1 MLSGRASCLLTDL
14 CTGQGSVMPV
24 HRDEPRCCRHWRSV
38 NFYVSHCSITMCIS
52 YGEIDTTN
60 QCFESW
66 LGTYIIISSRWRKA
80 QLSISV
86 QDGSLED
93 PYTVCM
99 ATTKSTRRSDCW
111 WRPTTPPLLS
121 TVCAHHAGWR
131 MSKMSLCPMMF
142 QTHGVPW
149 PDWHVEVT

>member
-1 MLSGRASCLLTDL
+1 
-14 CTGQGSVMPV
+14 
-24 HRDEPRCCRHWRSV
+24 
-38 NFYVSHCSITMCIS
+38 MCIS
-52 YGEIDTTN
+52 YGETDSTN

-99 ATTKSTRRSDCW
+99 ATTKSTRRSDC
-111 WRPTTPPLLS
+111 
-121 TVCAHHAGWR
+121 
-131 MSKMSLCPMMF
+131 
-142 QTHGVPW
+142 
-149 PDWHVEVT
+149 